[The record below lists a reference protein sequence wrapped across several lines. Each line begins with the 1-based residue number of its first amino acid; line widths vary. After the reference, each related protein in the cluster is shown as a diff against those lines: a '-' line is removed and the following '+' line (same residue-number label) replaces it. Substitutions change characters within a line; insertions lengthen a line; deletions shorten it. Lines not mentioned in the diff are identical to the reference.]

1 MTFEM
6 SQGNN
11 NIGISNSGS
20 DFGSLAMEDVSR
32 DTMEYYL
39 DKETGQV
46 IMLSEEVSR
55 YAEGDED
62 IIIEDLP
69 DWQKGEIQIAE
80 NIRNDS
86 IDRYINIP
94 EKPTY
99 ESYNVMVS
107 FTEKVEDELLK
118 EKLYI
123 ALDGKGAFGRFKR
136 VISDYSDYEKKWYE
150 FKAERTKEEVMEWL
164 NLIGIKGI

>member
-1 MTFEM
+1 MKELKVDFEM
-6 SQGNN
+6 
-11 NIGISNSGS
+11 IGM
-20 DFGSLAMEDVSR
+20 AMEDVSR

-46 IMLSEEVSR
+46 IVLSEEIAR
-55 YAEGDED
+55 YAEEDED
-62 IIIEDLP
+62 SIREDLP
-69 DWQKGEIQIAE
+69 DWQKGEIQVAD

-94 EKPTY
+94 EKPTH
-99 ESYNVMVS
+99 ESYNIMVD
-107 FTEKVEDELLK
+107 FAEKVEDELLR

-136 VISDYSDYEKKWYE
+136 VISDYPDYEREWFE
-150 FKAERTKEEVMEWL
+150 FKEGRIKEEVMEWL
-164 NLIGIKGI
+164 SLIGIKGI